1 MQRCEIKCFLVVF
14 SFSANIIR
22 VAFNLKKRGEIEK
35 SGSDAELEIRSRL
48 HLFTNLGNLSTK
60 MSRVSCPS

>member
-22 VAFNLKKRGEIEK
+22 VTFNLKKRGEIEK

-48 HLFTNLGNLSTK
+48 HLLTK
-60 MSRVSCPS
+60 VQFI